1 MTYKCIDRMKNTFLS
16 ILLLLFLSALVMLR
30 QLTSTSFF
38 SCFISDTFTYTSWAW
53 QFTEALKEGIVY
65 PRWIPLNFWGYG
77 SPTFILYP
85 PLAFYLVA
93 FFNIFT
99 DSVIV
104 AMNITKFTAL
114 FISAT
119 GMFFLV
125 KEFYSEKIALF
136 TATFFI
142 LFPFNVFWIYL
153 GASFASPVSV
163 IWFSPILLF
172 IYKYFIHRK
181 YKYVLV
187 AGALYGGLIS
197 THLITAYMFTFVI
210 IFFILYLSVVKK
222 YPVGVVSIPI
232 VFLTGILVSAAY
244 FLPLFYEKQLFNL
257 KDFGGGST
265 FSEFFVLPKLIDNL
279 PASHFWP
286 VFYNHYVTYIIF
298 FCILLILF
306 FFQRLKLKQL
316 DNIDTIKSIN
326 NFFLGVAVVSL
337 FFLFGAST
345 FIWKSVPFFENI
357 QFPVRWLTITY
368 FSVVVLSAINIQTL
382 YITYGKKRK
391 LYYLL
396 VAFLFLICLVLDFKY
411 IDIAKVFT
419 EHELI
424 PFRSVNWAME
434 HLPVWVNVNKVS
446 KDNDSR
452 NRIIIIEGEGK
463 AEITVWKSAERAI
476 AVNALKPLI
485 LKVRTF
491 NFPGWKAYV
500 DDRQTK
506 LRTTEGEGAM
516 LIDIPKGKHALTLK
530 FQDTPI
536 RYYSK
541 IISLF
546 SFVILIFLL
555 ILQRKKKEK

>member
-1 MTYKCIDRMKNTFLS
+1 MSSKKYTILS
-16 ILLLLFLSALVMLR
+16 TLLLFFLSALVMLR

-85 PLAFYLVA
+85 PIAFYLVA
-93 FFNIFT
+93 FFNMFT
-99 DSVIV
+99 NSVIV

-136 TATFFI
+136 TAAFFI

-181 YKYVLV
+181 YKYILV

-210 IFFILYLSVVKK
+210 IAFILYLSISKK
-222 YPVGVVSIPI
+222 YPAGIISIP
-232 VFLTGILVSAAY
+232 VVALVGTSISSAY
-244 FLPLFYEKQLFNL
+244 FLPMLFEKQLLNL
-257 KDFGGGST
+257 KDFGGGSK
-265 FSEFFVLPKLIDNL
+265 FSEFFVLPKLTDNL
-279 PASHFWP
+279 PAFHFWP

-298 FCILLILF
+298 FCILLLLF
-306 FFQRLKLKQL
+306 FFQRLKLKHV
-316 DNIDTIKSIN
+316 DNIDNVKLIN
-326 NFFLGVAVVSL
+326 NFFLVVAIVSM

-368 FSVVVLSAINIQTL
+368 FSVMVLSAINIQTL
-382 YITYGKKRK
+382 YITHGKRKK
-391 LYYLL
+391 LYYSL
-396 VAFLFLICLVLDFKY
+396 VASLFLICLVLDFKY

-419 EHELI
+419 EHEVI
-424 PFRSVNWAME
+424 PVKNVNWAVE
-434 HLPVWVNVNKVS
+434 HLPVWVNVNKVN

-452 NRIIIIEGEGK
+452 DRVTISEGEGK
-463 AEITVWKSAERAI
+463 AEIIVWKSAERVI

-485 LKVRTF
+485 VKVRTF

-500 DDRQTK
+500 DERQTGI
-506 LRTTEGEGAM
+506 RTAEGEGAM
-516 LIDIPKGKHALTLK
+516 LIDIPKGKHAVTLK

-541 IISLF
+541 IISLC

-555 ILQRKKKEK
+555 ILQRKK